1 MKRHQYALNHCA
13 YRYVVCYTDFVQNT
27 VPLLQEKENY
37 YKHCFTYWSL
47 YSAFVFCFGIWCCN
61 LDRNDS
67 KTFCFYLNYMKHWS
81 LKGNTTQM
89 KNSIMLSPSPRKVQ
103 PIFVNMSCSL
113 SKTETREASLKLVTS

>member
-47 YSAFVFCFGIWCCN
+47 YSALAFTLAFDAVILTGMTAKHFVFI
-61 LDRNDS
+61 
-67 KTFCFYLNYMKHWS
+67 
-81 LKGNTTQM
+81 
-89 KNSIMLSPSPRKVQ
+89 
-103 PIFVNMSCSL
+103 
-113 SKTETREASLKLVTS
+113 